1 MEKKL
6 EKLILEF
13 RIYKI
18 NIEGRSDSSINSY
31 IDIIKSFFDDM
42 KITTYEQLI
51 NVSSQNVRDWLSL
64 LVEKGNVETSRN
76 KKLSIIKQLFLFLEV
91 EKEENIDTRIRNI
104 KFAKV
109 HHKESKYI
117 TEELA
122 YSIIKS
128 TKNQTLKAAFIICCE
143 TGVRFS
149 ELMQITCTDIKNG
162 YARIVGK
169 GGKEREI
176 WFNEYVMKICNRY
189 IEKRRNEII
198 KRTGVKTDILLL
210 SHNGKPLSRQS
221 FSVSLKTIGKRLGVS
236 WSDELSPHKFRH
248 GYVTRM
254 LNENV
259 PINVVKNIVGHS
271 NISTT
276 DRYSHVEKDQV
287 KEAMLEK

>member
-1 MEKKL
+1 MEVKMEKKL

-18 NIEGRSDSSINSY
+18 NIEGRSDSSINNY
-31 IDIIKSFFDDM
+31 IDTIKSFFDDM

-122 YSIIKS
+122 YSIIKA
-128 TKNQTLKAAFIICCE
+128 LK
-143 TGVRFS
+143 
-149 ELMQITCTDIKNG
+149 IK
-162 YARIVGK
+162 
-169 GGKEREI
+169 
-176 WFNEYVMKICNRY
+176 
-189 IEKRRNEII
+189 
-198 KRTGVKTDILLL
+198 
-210 SHNGKPLSRQS
+210 H
-221 FSVSLKTIGKRLGVS
+221 
-236 WSDELSPHKFRH
+236 
-248 GYVTRM
+248 
-254 LNENV
+254 
-259 PINVVKNIVGHS
+259 
-271 NISTT
+271 
-276 DRYSHVEKDQV
+276 
-287 KEAMLEK
+287 